1 MEYAAACIVGYL
13 LGSIPVSLLVAR
25 RHGVDLYATGDGNP
39 GAWNAL
45 EQLGWGRAWPA
56 FVGDAAKGMAAALCG
71 FVIGDVWVAY
81 AAVAAA
87 MVGHAFPAFAGLR
100 GGKSVMTFV
109 GGAIALSPPAGAIAL
124 GVLALL
130 TFTRGGFA
138 LGARVG
144 VFSFPLLQLA
154 TSPVRQVAATGGLM
168 CLIGLRFLVSARTSG
183 HATSASG
190 EAPTTSGAP

>member
-71 FVIGDVWVAY
+71 FVIGDIWVAY
-81 AAVAAA
+81 TAVAAA

-109 GGAIALSPPAGAIAL
+109 GGAIALSPLGRGHRSGRAGAVD
-124 GVLALL
+124 VLA
-130 TFTRGGFA
+130 RRVR
-138 LGARVG
+138 ARRPRRRV
-144 VFSFPLLQLA
+144 
-154 TSPVRQVAATGGLM
+154 
-168 CLIGLRFLVSARTSG
+168 LVSAAAARDL
-183 HATSASG
+183 A
-190 EAPTTSGAP
+190 GAPGRWRRAGSCA

>member
-1 MEYAAACIVGYL
+1 MDYVVACIVGYA
-13 LGSIPVSLLVAR
+13 LGSVPVSLLVAR
-25 RHGVDLYATGDGNP
+25 RHDVDLYEVGDGNP

-56 FVGDAAKGMAAALCG
+56 FVGDALKGLLAGVLG
-71 FVIGDVWVAY
+71 LLLGDVWVAY

-87 MVGHAFPAFAGLR
+87 MVGHAFPAFASLR

-109 GGAIALSPPAGAIAL
+109 GGALVLAPVAGA
-124 GVLALL
+124 VALL
-130 TFTRGGFA
+130 LAVLSFTRGGFA

-154 TSPVRQVAATGGLM
+154 TSPVWHVAATGGLM
-168 CLIGLRFLVSARTSG
+168 ALIGLRFLMASRTSG
-183 HATSASG
+183 PARSAPDGS
-190 EAPTTSGAP
+190 PTT